1 MAPPIPIIAREA
13 ILITASNDNSTPNR
27 IRNAF
32 RDDAI
37 KAAKAYSVL
46 PADQKTPTAYR
57 EAQAAAQPYIDF
69 LAIAELLRPGEAVA
83 NDEAITTPGSGYGL
97 DYRHD
102 VRPSIDETLTA
113 YSDGLRPFLR
123 RSPRG
128 EIEKFAGGIHYHR
141 ADNSQ
146 TIGGY
151 SSTGRFYGLHF
162 YKGKLEHFGQNGR
175 RRPAK
180 EERGDPRGPDAD
192 NDNFDTTR
200 RETTA
205 SPGASLALAEFKR
218 EQKRADLLK
227 ELGHKRAAFLRT
239 VMNADNFA
247 EIAEAAGTA
256 INSHSGRRHAVKIL
270 AEAASLMAA

>member
-1 MAPPIPIIAREA
+1 MNTP
-13 ILITASNDNSTPNR
+13 SNDNSTPNR

-37 KAAKAYSVL
+37 KAARAYSAL
-46 PADQKTPTAYR
+46 PEDQQTPSAYR
-57 EAQAAAQPYIDF
+57 EAQAAAQPYINF
-69 LAIAELLRPGEAVA
+69 LAVAELLRPGEAFA

-102 VRPSIDETLTA
+102 VRPSIDETLSA
-113 YSDGLRPFLR
+113 YSDGLRPFVRL
-123 RSPRG
+123 SPLG
-128 EIEKFAGGIHYHR
+128 EIERFAGGIHYHR
-141 ADNSQ
+141 TDNSQ

-162 YKGKLEHFGQNGR
+162 YKGKLEYFGQNGR
-175 RRPAK
+175 RKSAK

-192 NDNFDTTR
+192 NDNFNTTR

-205 SPGASLALAEFKR
+205 APGASVALAEFKR
-218 EQKRADLLK
+218 DQKRADLLK
-227 ELGHKRAAFLRT
+227 ELGHKRATFLRT
-239 VMNADNFA
+239 VMNADSFS

-256 INSHSGRRHAVKIL
+256 INSHSGRRHAVKSL
-270 AEAASLMAA
+270 AEAANLIAA